1 MSPIETQD
9 ILSEDIT
16 SASDNDSTRLV
27 PVAESIRYRKRAQ
40 SAEKK
45 IEELTEQL
53 AQAKTQTAELSG
65 QLSDVQTE
73 QKLMRQLAAA
83 GAVDL
88 ETAVLIARDRM
99 QDHDDADVTG
109 VIEQLKKEKQFL
121 FTAGSPGPAPTKT
134 AGVRDRVTN
143 SQTLL
148 ERAAKKAATTG
159 NPKESLAPGFTG
171 DSEWENNKWH
181 LQEKQHIRPVLPCR
195 SWQRMSRIWSV

>member
-9 ILSEDIT
+9 ILSEDT
-16 SASDNDSTRLV
+16 TPASDNDSTKLV

-53 AQAKTQTAELSG
+53 SQAKAKTTELSE

-88 ETAVLIARDRM
+88 ETTVLIARARL
-99 QDHDDADVTG
+99 QDKEEADVTG

-121 FTAGSPGPAPTKT
+121 FNAGSPGASPTKT
-134 AGVRDRVTN
+134 AGARDRVTN
-143 SQTLL
+143 NQTLL
-148 ERAAKKAATTG
+148 EKAAKKAAATG
-159 NPKESLAPGFTG
+159 
-171 DSEWENNKWH
+171 
-181 LQEKQHIRPVLPCR
+181 
-195 SWQRMSRIWSV
+195 SRTDLHEYLKLRRNFL

>member
-9 ILSEDIT
+9 ILSEDT
-16 SASDNDSTRLV
+16 TPASDNDSTRLV

-45 IEELTEQL
+45 IEALTEQL
-53 AQAKTQTAELSG
+53 AQAKAQTAELSER
-65 QLSDVQTE
+65 LSDIQTE
-73 QKLMRQLAAA
+73 QKLMRQLASA

-88 ETAVLIARDRM
+88 ETTMLIARARM
-99 QDHDDADVTG
+99 QDQDDADVTD

-121 FTAGSPGPAPTKT
+121 FTAGSSGTAPTKT
-134 AGVRDRVTN
+134 AGARDRVTS

-159 NPKESLAPGFTG
+159 
-171 DSEWENNKWH
+171 
-181 LQEKQHIRPVLPCR
+181 
-195 SWQRMSRIWSV
+195 SRTDLHEYLKLRRNYL

>member
-16 SASDNDSTRLV
+16 PASDNDNARLV

-45 IEELTEQL
+45 IETLTEQL
-53 AQAKTQTAELSG
+53 AQAKSQTAELSE
-65 QLSDVQTE
+65 QLSDIQTE

-88 ETAVLIARDRM
+88 ETVVLIARARM
-99 QDHDDADVTG
+99 QDKDDADVTG
-109 VIEQLKKEKQFL
+109 VIEQLKKEKQYL
-121 FTAGSPGPAPTKT
+121 FAGNSPGATPTKT
-134 AGVRDRVTN
+134 AGARDRVTN
-143 SQTLL
+143 NQTLL

-159 NPKESLAPGFTG
+159 NRTDLHEYLKLRR
-171 DSEWENNKWH
+171 NY
-181 LQEKQHIRPVLPCR
+181 L
-195 SWQRMSRIWSV
+195 

>member
-1 MSPIETQD
+1 MSPNETQD
-9 ILSEDIT
+9 TLSEDIT
-16 SASDNDSTRLV
+16 PVSDNESTRLV

-53 AQAKTQTAELSG
+53 AQAKSQTAELTG
-65 QLSDVQTE
+65 HLSDIQTE
-73 QKLMRQLAAA
+73 QKLMRQLATA

-88 ETAVLIARDRM
+88 ESAVLIARARM
-99 QDHDDADVTG
+99 QDKDDTEVTN

-121 FTAGSPGPAPTKT
+121 FAADSPGPTPTKT
-134 AGVRDRVTN
+134 AGARNRVTN

-159 NPKESLAPGFTG
+159 
-171 DSEWENNKWH
+171 
-181 LQEKQHIRPVLPCR
+181 
-195 SWQRMSRIWSV
+195 SRTDLHEYLKLRRNFL

>member
-16 SASDNDSTRLV
+16 PASDNDNARLV

-45 IEELTEQL
+45 IEALTEQL
-53 AQAKTQTAELSG
+53 SQAKSQTAELSE
-65 QLSDVQTE
+65 QLSDIQTE

-88 ETAVLIARDRM
+88 ETAVLIARVRM
-99 QDHDDADVTG
+99 QDKDDADVTG
-109 VIEQLKKEKQFL
+109 VIEQLKKEKQYL
-121 FTAGSPGPAPTKT
+121 FASSNPGAAPTKT
-134 AGVRDRVTN
+134 AGARDRVTN

-159 NPKESLAPGFTG
+159 NRTDLHEYLKLRRNF
-171 DSEWENNKWH
+171 
-181 LQEKQHIRPVLPCR
+181 L
-195 SWQRMSRIWSV
+195 

>member
-9 ILSEDIT
+9 ILSEDT
-16 SASDNDSTRLV
+16 TPGSDNDSTKLV

-53 AQAKTQTAELSG
+53 AQAKSQTAELSG
-65 QLSDVQTE
+65 KLSDVQTE

-88 ETAVLIARDRM
+88 ETAVLIARARL
-99 QDHDDADVTG
+99 QDKDDADATD
-109 VIEQLKKEKQFL
+109 VIKQLKKEKQFL
-121 FTAGSPGPAPTKT
+121 FTAGSPGSTPTKT
-134 AGVRDRVTN
+134 AGARDRVTN

-148 ERAAKKAATTG
+148 EKAAKKAATTG
-159 NPKESLAPGFTG
+159 NRTDLHEYLKLRR
-171 DSEWENNKWH
+171 NY
-181 LQEKQHIRPVLPCR
+181 L
-195 SWQRMSRIWSV
+195 